1 MASSNLLSLSWK
13 QKLTLIIIITL
24 LGLAIVAGSAFMG
37 FKQVNKSVIQ
47 QMDTSEYKQLSL
59 TFSNNLFAL
68 EAAAKELT
76 SENATQFTTQ
86 LNQLRKEVE
95 TIAEKA
101 ALLGVTEMR
110 ESSVRLSKVFS
121 RYFELSEQWLANS
134 QTLGF
139 SLKDGQRAQ
148 LLTAS
153 EELNNRALSIT
164 RDNVNIILGAQSGYL
179 NTTSVEDEQ
188 TVLLSIS
195 KLMAIVDDMG
205 WRDNIMGQSIVGYA
219 TQFESVQ
226 KLINIERDLKKTM
239 VPASRELRQVIEN
252 QNQFLDDIVTVQV
265 LKQANDARTSAVK
278 IMILSAIG
286 VGLVILISL
295 VRISR
300 QLNIELL
307 QMREFLKTL
316 SDGNFSKKL
325 ALNNNENDEFTQL
338 RKASNDMTS
347 DVAAVITQVVS
358 GNHALSLAK
367 DELEKVVIKL
377 SQSSD
382 LIESQSHNSSEAT
395 QQISIAVNDVAKRSG
410 EVRETSQQASE
421 LTQSGSNIINQ
432 SVNSIVNISELI
444 TETHHEALLLS
455 ESNDKMQG
463 IVNIINSL
471 AEQTNLLALNAAIE
485 SARAGE
491 AGRGFAVVADEVRAL
506 AQKTVGATSGISDI
520 IHTLST
526 QSSKMTELMDRGLIL
541 AASGQDN
548 ANNAINAITTI
559 ESAIESVSSEMD
571 QVVVAVEEI
580 SYNTKDISNQI
591 QQISKQTDANK
602 QIRDSLEQHSMHIAQ
617 QVTELERLTNRF
629 IL

>member
-1 MASSNLLSLSWK
+1 MASSTQFRLSWK
-13 QKLTLIIIITL
+13 QKLTLIITITL
-24 LGLAIVAGSAFMG
+24 LGLTIVAGSAFIG
-37 FKQVNKSVIQ
+37 FKQVNTSVNQ
-47 QMDTSEYKQLSL
+47 QIETSEYKQLSL

-68 EAAAKELT
+68 EAQAKELT
-76 SENATQFTTQ
+76 SENSKPFSAKINQMRKDVATI
-86 LNQLRKEVE
+86 V
-95 TIAEKA
+95 EKA
-101 ALLGVTEMR
+101 TLLGVAEMS
-110 ESSVRLSKVFS
+110 ESSARLSTIS
-121 RYFELSEQWLANS
+121 SQYFDLAEQWLVNS
-134 QTLGF
+134 QKLGF
-139 SLKDGQRAQ
+139 SLKEGQRAR
-148 LLTAS
+148 LLSAS
-153 EELNNRALSIT
+153 EELNNLSFSIT
-164 RDNVNIILGAQSGYL
+164 RDQINIILSAQSGYL

-188 TVLLSIS
+188 TVLQSIS
-195 KLMAIVDDMG
+195 KLMAIVDDMD
-205 WRDNIMGQSIVGYA
+205 WRDNQIGLSIIGYA
-219 TQFESVQ
+219 TQFEAIQ
-226 KLINIERDLKKTM
+226 TLINVERELKRTM
-239 VPASRELRQVIEN
+239 VPVSRELHQVIEK
-252 QNQFLDDIVTVQV
+252 QNQFLDEIVTVKV
-265 LKQANDARTSAVK
+265 LNQANHARTSAVQ

-295 VRISR
+295 ARISR

-316 SDGNFSKKL
+316 SDGNFSKSL
-325 ALNNNENDEFTQL
+325 ALNNNQNDEFTQL
-338 RKASNDMTS
+338 RKACNDMTS

-358 GNHALSLAK
+358 GNQALALAK

-395 QQISIAVNDVAKRSG
+395 QQISLAVNDVAKRSG
-410 EVRETSQQASE
+410 EVRETSQRASE

-444 TETHHEALLLS
+444 TETHGEAIRLS
-455 ESNDKMQG
+455 ESNEKMQG

-526 QSSKMTELMDRGLIL
+526 QSSKMTQLMDRGLTL

-548 ANNAINAITTI
+548 ASNAINAITTI

-591 QQISKQTDANK
+591 QQISDQTDANK
-602 QIRDSLEQHSMHIAQ
+602 QIRDALKQHSVHIAQ
-617 QVTELERLTNRF
+617 QVTELEQLTNRF